1 MFFIAGTKGVTTTL
15 AKGEFYCPKCNL
27 KKTYKHNQVHEKVTV
42 FFVPIANLRLLGEYI
57 ECQSCFNT
65 YKMEI
70 IDYDP
75 EKEAQEEQALYII
88 GLKKVM
94 TMMMLADGKIEDSE
108 KAMMKNIYQ
117 HMTDSQ
123 LSNQDIDNEINS
135 CKVNPMDLEDYL
147 DKLFPQLNQPGRE
160 TIIKLAYWIS
170 ISDGHFDKAEERL
183 LKKLAKHF
191 QISNAH
197 LKGIILEVNENIS
210 HTEF

>member
-1 MFFIAGTKGVTTTL
+1 MFFIAGTKGVTSTL
-15 AKGEFYCPKCNL
+15 AKGKFYCPQCNI

-75 EKEAQEEQALYII
+75 EKEAQEEQALYLI

-117 HMTDSQ
+117 HMADSE
-123 LSNQDIDNEINS
+123 LSNQDIDKEINS

-147 DKLFPQLNQPGRE
+147 DELFPQLNQPGRE

>member
-15 AKGEFYCPKCNL
+15 AKGKFYCPKCNL